1 MKFASVILMLTF
13 LLSGCGSILSRAAG
27 EHYTY
32 YHGTQFDA
40 ESVTLDKPLS
50 FILLLDLPFSFVADT
65 LLFPVDL
72 IYSPYCGFLVSH
84 APSYTKPGCENN

>member
-1 MKFASVILMLTF
+1 MKFAPVILMLTF

-40 ESVTLDKPLS
+40 ENLTLDKPLS
-50 FILLLDLPFSFVADT
+50 LTLLLDLPFSFVADT
-65 LLFPVDL
+65 LLLPVDL
-72 IYSPYCGFLVSH
+72 IFSPYCGLLVSH
-84 APSYTKPGCENN
+84 HPDYAKPGCENR